1 MDDNFKGNSFAQKK
15 RENEL
20 PEKKTITPVT
30 TNVTVK
36 EGNGGIFKKK
46 IFSEDASSVGKCA
59 MDEVLIPKTKNLI
72 VELIKYCV
80 DFIFYGK
87 NGISNPNGRG
97 YGTVVSYNDYYHRTN
112 STTYGQQPA
121 PQVSYNRPA
130 MLRLNDIIFNDR
142 GEAEL
147 TLTQMRGTLS
157 KYGSVSVGDF
167 YDFVGQKSAYTD
179 YKYGWRDL
187 ATASVVRCNGGG
199 YAIDFP
205 KIVPLEN

>member
-1 MDDNFKGNSFAQKK
+1 MADNFKGNLFAQKK

-87 NGISNPNGRG
+87 NGISNRNGRG
-97 YGTVVSYNDYYHRTN
+97 YGTGVS
-112 STTYGQQPA
+112 
-121 PQVSYNRPA
+121 
-130 MLRLNDIIFNDR
+130 
-142 GEAEL
+142 
-147 TLTQMRGTLS
+147 
-157 KYGSVSVGDF
+157 
-167 YDFVGQKSAYTD
+167 
-179 YKYGWRDL
+179 
-187 ATASVVRCNGGG
+187 
-199 YAIDFP
+199 
-205 KIVPLEN
+205 